1 MQSDWQAIAIADAV
15 KAKQAYKIWLDNHAW
30 VLFRDDQNQARLVSD
45 ICPHRLAS
53 LSQGKIID
61 GEIQCP
67 YHGWK
72 FNHQGICTRVP
83 GLDHKPCD
91 KPLLP
96 TKNIIE
102 YQGLIWASNSQTDFF
117 APLAAASNIPQ
128 DVFFLQTNLQSDLLT
143 LIENFLDAFHTHFVH
158 DGLIRQDNSRQ
169 TIQADV
175 KPLGDG
181 IEVVYS
187 GEKKQN
193 GILSRWFEPERG
205 QSFARFRLPNFAEIE
220 YRSRDNRLSLLV
232 SLWAVKAKDHQLSVI
247 ARVATTTGIWPA
259 WLKNLFLRRFAR
271 VILKQDK
278 QIVETVY
285 ANKQQRLTQGLEVKT
300 LNTSLDL
307 LHPWLEQMISSQTPG
322 VFDPYTREISV

>member
-1 MQSDWQAIAIADAV
+1 MQNTWQAIAIADAI
-15 KAKQAYKIWLDNHAW
+15 KANRPYKIWLDNQPW
-30 VLFRDDQNQARLVSD
+30 VLFRDDQQQVRLVSD

-53 LSQGKIID
+53 LSQGKIIQ

-67 YHGWK
+67 YHGWQ

-83 GLDHKPCD
+83 GLEQKACD
-91 KPLLP
+91 KPLLS
-96 TKNIIE
+96 TKTLIE
-102 YQGLIWASNSQTDFF
+102 HQGLIWACDSPSNFS
-117 APLAAASNIPQ
+117 APLFAARDIPQ
-128 DVFFLQTNLQSDLLT
+128 DAFFLQTNLQSDLLT

-158 DGLIRQDNSRQ
+158 AGLIRHDNSRQ
-169 TIQADV
+169 TIQAQV
-175 KPLGDG
+175 KPLDDG

-187 GEKKQN
+187 GEKNQN

-232 SLWAVKAKDHQLSVI
+232 SLWVVNARDNQLSVI
-247 ARVATTTGIWPA
+247 TRVATEKGIWPA
-259 WLKNLFLRRFAR
+259 WLKNAFLRRFAR
-271 VILKQDK
+271 VILKQDQ

-285 ANKQQRLTQGLEVKT
+285 ANKQQRLAQGLDIKT
-300 LNTSLDL
+300 LNTQLDL
-307 LHPWLEQMISSQTPG
+307 LHPWLEQMISRQTPV

>member
-1 MQSDWQAIAIADAV
+1 MQSDWQAIAIAEAI
-15 KAKQAYKIWLDNHAW
+15 KSKQPYKIWLDNQAW

-53 LSQGKIID
+53 LSQGKIIQ

-67 YHGWK
+67 YHGWQ

-83 GLDHKPCD
+83 GLDQKVCD
-91 KPLLP
+91 KPLLT

-102 YQGLIWASNSQTDFF
+102 HQGLIWVCNSQTDFS
-117 APLAAASNIPQ
+117 APLAAASDVAQ
-128 DVFFLQTNLQSDLLT
+128 DAFFLQADLHSDLLT

-158 DGLIRQDNSRQ
+158 AGFIRQDNSRQ
-169 TIQADV
+169 TIQAQV
-175 KPLGDG
+175 KALGDG
-181 IEVVYS
+181 IEVIYS
-187 GEKKQN
+187 GEKNQN

-247 ARVATTTGIWPA
+247 ARVATAKGICPA
-259 WLKNLFLRRFAR
+259 WLKNFFLRRFAR
-271 VILKQDK
+271 VILKQDQ
-278 QIVETVY
+278 QIVEAVY
-285 ANKQQRLTQGLEVKT
+285 ANKQQLLAQGLEAKT
-300 LNTSLDL
+300 LNTPLDL
-307 LHPWLEQMISSQTPG
+307 LHPWLEKMIHSQTPP